1 MATPKTD
8 IKTLEDKISDSTDL
22 EEIKGLQAKLRVLFK
37 QRAQAAEGEMY
48 SGKNNAAAMK
58 QSEAAKA
65 EMGQMKKG
73 AGSVRLPSDFP
84 IAWETH
90 LVEMIRRQAGNREY
104 PSRAA
109 IVAFWEKHKDEIDVK
124 PSEVPRKKLDKT
136 IPGGVKRLYEQG
148 PRGGKN

>member
-1 MATPKTD
+1 MAIPKTE
-8 IKTLEDKISDSTDL
+8 IKTLEDKISDSTDA
-22 EEIKGLQAKLRVLFK
+22 EEIKGLRAKLRVLFK

-48 SGKNNAAAMK
+48 SGKNNAAAMRET
-58 QSEAAKA
+58 EAAKA
-65 EMGQMKKG
+65 KLSQVKKD

-84 IAWETH
+84 IAWESH
-90 LVEMIRRQAGNREY
+90 IVEMIRRQAGNREY
-104 PSRAA
+104 PDRAT

-148 PRGGKN
+148 PRGSGN